1 MAPRSGHQGYAWQ
14 RMKSAGTQPVRG
26 EGGSWW
32 TTDTPIKHIP
42 RSLSRY
48 QVKGKQAM
56 KIKLH
61 VRTCKCNKTI
71 EKHLRTR
78 GAPMGEI
85 HGLLLPVARRGQR
98 IAWQSGE
105 ARAGRQTFWGP
116 CPLPATGT
124 LPPSLPPSERSK
136 KTARE
141 NVPREW
147 GWEEGRNSE
156 EHSYPGKQEGK
167 SLSFQ
172 PPAPAARRQMTSPAG
187 WVQLPRQ
194 ESLAWAT
201 EGQPHPPFPS
211 PHPPGPTSPPE

>member
-32 TTDTPIKHIP
+32 TTDTPLKHIP

-98 IAWQSGE
+98 QSGE

-141 NVPREW
+141 NVPRRAA
-147 GWEEGRNSE
+147 GGGGGGVGLGRREKFGGAQLSRE
-156 EHSYPGKQEGK
+156 AGRKK
-167 SLSFQ
+167 SLLS
-172 PPAPAARRQMTSPAG
+172 ASCTRGEETDD
-187 WVQLPRQ
+187 
-194 ESLAWAT
+194 
-201 EGQPHPPFPS
+201 
-211 PHPPGPTSPPE
+211 